1 MIKVLIADDE
11 PLVRAGIK
19 TVLPWNM
26 YGFDV
31 ISEAADG
38 KEAYEKILK
47 LKPDILITDIK
58 MPGMDGIT
66 LLKRLKQEKISI
78 QSLVLSCFDEFELV
92 REAMKYGA
100 HDYIRKLSIDPA
112 KLLEV
117 LKEMK
122 EAISDQPEKNAS
134 FSLNTDD
141 LKYLFIKR
149 LQNQGFEDH
158 EQVENVLH
166 NMPLSAVVQVV
177 ERPMS
182 SRSNWIFPF
191 RIIT

>member
-100 HDYIRKLSIDPA
+100 HDYIRKLCSILFDA
-112 KLLEV
+112 YCVLTSALEGQGCFF
-117 LKEMK
+117 MFI
-122 EAISDQPEKNAS
+122 IS
-134 FSLNTDD
+134 
-141 LKYLFIKR
+141 
-149 LQNQGFEDH
+149 
-158 EQVENVLH
+158 
-166 NMPLSAVVQVV
+166 
-177 ERPMS
+177 
-182 SRSNWIFPF
+182 
-191 RIIT
+191 

>member
-31 ISEAADG
+31 IAEAADG

-66 LLKRLKQEKISI
+66 
-78 QSLVLSCFDEFELV
+78 F
-92 REAMKYGA
+92 
-100 HDYIRKLSIDPA
+100 
-112 KLLEV
+112 
-117 LKEMK
+117 
-122 EAISDQPEKNAS
+122 
-134 FSLNTDD
+134 T
-141 LKYLFIKR
+141 
-149 LQNQGFEDH
+149 
-158 EQVENVLH
+158 
-166 NMPLSAVVQVV
+166 
-177 ERPMS
+177 
-182 SRSNWIFPF
+182 
-191 RIIT
+191 

>member
-58 MPGMDGIT
+58 MPGNGRNNFTQTPETGKNIHPV
-66 LLKRLKQEKISI
+66 S
-78 QSLVLSCFDEFELV
+78 S
-92 REAMKYGA
+92 
-100 HDYIRKLSIDPA
+100 P
-112 KLLEV
+112 KLL
-117 LKEMK
+117 
-122 EAISDQPEKNAS
+122 
-134 FSLNTDD
+134 
-141 LKYLFIKR
+141 
-149 LQNQGFEDH
+149 
-158 EQVENVLH
+158 
-166 NMPLSAVVQVV
+166 
-177 ERPMS
+177 
-182 SRSNWIFPF
+182 
-191 RIIT
+191 

>member
-134 FSLNTDD
+134 FRQKFLPVPALPLPCPQLSFQLLPCTPEYFGPFQFFELFQFLELFQSLE
-141 LKYLFIKR
+141 LF
-149 LQNQGFEDH
+149 
-158 EQVENVLH
+158 
-166 NMPLSAVVQVV
+166 
-177 ERPMS
+177 
-182 SRSNWIFPF
+182 
-191 RIIT
+191 

>member
-58 MPGMDGIT
+58 M
-66 LLKRLKQEKISI
+66 QEWT
-78 QSLVLSCFDEFELV
+78 E
-92 REAMKYGA
+92 
-100 HDYIRKLSIDPA
+100 
-112 KLLEV
+112 
-117 LKEMK
+117 
-122 EAISDQPEKNAS
+122 
-134 FSLNTDD
+134 
-141 LKYLFIKR
+141 
-149 LQNQGFEDH
+149 
-158 EQVENVLH
+158 
-166 NMPLSAVVQVV
+166 
-177 ERPMS
+177 
-182 SRSNWIFPF
+182 
-191 RIIT
+191 

>member
-31 ISEAADG
+31 IAEAADG

-66 LLKRLKQEKISI
+66 LLKHLKQEKISI

-112 KLLEV
+112 KLL
-117 LKEMK
+117 
-122 EAISDQPEKNAS
+122 
-134 FSLNTDD
+134 
-141 LKYLFIKR
+141 
-149 LQNQGFEDH
+149 
-158 EQVENVLH
+158 
-166 NMPLSAVVQVV
+166 
-177 ERPMS
+177 
-182 SRSNWIFPF
+182 
-191 RIIT
+191 